1 MSLKF
6 FIFTGMRTV
15 ICWVVL
21 RLVDE
26 MSPQSRDVEFKIKII
41 DRSCDVLHSFS
52 DVENIKIKEPFINSY
67 SHKTISLITKL

>member
-26 MSPQSRDVEFKIKII
+26 MSPQSRDVVEIKIKII

-52 DVENIKIKEPFINSY
+52 DVENIKIKEPFIPT
-67 SHKTISLITKL
+67 HTLIKQ